1 MALAEDDLGLVGACL
16 DGRYR
21 LERAVAR
28 GGFAVVYRATHGA
41 LDRSVAVK
49 VLHPARAG
57 AEADA
62 REIAQR
68 EARLIARLEHPAIV
82 RVLDVG
88 VADTARGPAAWMAM
102 EWLDGRTLA
111 AELRAQRGQGPR
123 SPAASL
129 ARLAPAFEAI
139 AHAHAQGV
147 SHRDLKPANL
157 FVLDRPGTPGDPGIR
172 VLDFGIAKEA
182 PPEDVAGGFTTTAS
196 AVSAFSLPYASP
208 EQLSRTRTGPW
219 TDVHA
224 LALMLTELLID
235 RAVFVADDPMVLH
248 QQVLAPVRPTP
259 ARFGVDVGAWE
270 PVLARALSLRPAD
283 RFADAGAFLAALRAS
298 VPERTHALEPD
309 TTRPQHPAR
318 APRPHTLRVWHV
330 AVPLCLLAGGLLSR
344 AWGRSSTPAP
354 PRPVAAVVPSP
365 APPAAIAAIAAAPL
379 APVRRE
385 APPAVV
391 LAPAPTA
398 VARPVVSR
406 RAPRPVAPPPT
417 PPAVTPPPGRR
428 VRAE

>member
-28 GGFAVVYRATHGA
+28 GGFAVVYRATHAA

-88 VADTARGPAAWMAM
+88 GVDTARGPAAWMAM

-111 AELRAQRGQGPR
+111 AELRAQRGHGPR

-139 AHAHAQGV
+139 AHAHALGV

-157 FVLDRPGTPGDPGIR
+157 FVLDRPASPGDPGLR
-172 VLDFGIAKEA
+172 VLDFGIAKET
-182 PPEDVAGGFTTTAS
+182 PLEDLTGGSTTTAS

-235 RAVFVADDPMVLH
+235 RAVFHADDPMVLH

-259 ARFGVDVGAWE
+259 ARFGVDVGPWE

-283 RFADAGAFLAALRAS
+283 RFPDAGAFLAALRAS
-298 VPERTHALEPD
+298 VPDHSHALEPD
-309 TTRPQHPAR
+309 ATQPQHPAR
-318 APRPHTLRVWHV
+318 PVRRTRLRAWHL
-330 AVPLCLLAGGLLSR
+330 AGPMALLLAGVAWRGRR
-344 AWGRSSTPAP
+344 AVM
-354 PRPVAAVVPSP
+354 PRPPVAAP
-365 APPAAIAAIAAAPL
+365 APMVVAAPTVR
-379 APVRRE
+379 APV
-385 APPAVV
+385 PP
-391 LAPAPTA
+391 APAPLPTPAA
-398 VARPVVSR
+398 VVVGPARPVVRATPLR
-406 RAPRPVAPPPT
+406 RAPRVPLPAPVVAPEV
-417 PPAVTPPPGRR
+417 PPAPAPATGRR

>member
-28 GGFAVVYRATHGA
+28 GGFAVVYRATHAA

-57 AEADA
+57 AEDDA
-62 REIAQR
+62 REVAQR

-111 AELRAQRGQGPR
+111 AELRAQRGHGPR

-182 PPEDVAGGFTTTAS
+182 PPEDVTGGFTTTAS

-235 RAVFVADDPMVLH
+235 RPVFHADDPMVLH

-270 PVLARALSLRPAD
+270 PVLARALSLRPTD
-283 RFADAGAFLAALRAS
+283 RYADAGAFLAALRAS
-298 VPERTHALEPD
+298 VPEQTRALEPD
-309 TTRPQHPAR
+309 TTQPQLPAR
-318 APRPHTLRVWHV
+318 PPRPYAFRVWHV
-330 AVPLCLLAGGLLSR
+330 ALPLGLLVGALSLVSMR
-344 AWGRSSTPAP
+344 ASPPASPPRAVAVIPAAPPPAP
-354 PRPVAAVVPSP
+354 GVAAPAPARAEPTVDVVVAPVAPVVARPVVVRRAPRAAAPSP
-365 APPAAIAAIAAAPL
+365 APPP
-379 APVRRE
+379 APVE
-385 APPAVV
+385 T
-391 LAPAPTA
+391 APA
-398 VARPVVSR
+398 
-406 RAPRPVAPPPT
+406 
-417 PPAVTPPPGRR
+417 PGRR

>member
-1 MALAEDDLGLVGACL
+1 
-16 DGRYR
+16 
-21 LERAVAR
+21 
-28 GGFAVVYRATHGA
+28 
-41 LDRSVAVK
+41 VK

-259 ARFGVDVGAWE
+259 ARFRRRRRRVGARAGPRAE
-270 PVLARALSLRPAD
+270 PPPGRPLRRRGGLSRRAARLGARA
-283 RFADAGAFLAALRAS
+283 DARVGARHH
-298 VPERTHALEPD
+298 PG
-309 TTRPQHPAR
+309 PQHPAR